1 MADDVGED
9 LSIATTG
16 KTLVIIGL
24 IAAFV
29 PFAISSSE
37 SSSSIVNGKV
47 VAFHYRD
54 TMALL
59 GGAVALMCGAIAAF
73 VDRKRPKWLIVALV
87 VLALGGLQIARGVG
101 VFASPESGASS
112 STSIEINSGQ

>member
-1 MADDVGED
+1 MGDDVGED
-9 LSIATTG
+9 ISISTTG
-16 KTLVIIGL
+16 RTLVIIGL
-24 IAAFV
+24 IAALV

-37 SSSSIVNGKV
+37 SSSSMVNGKV

-59 GGAVALMCGAIAAF
+59 GGAVALFCGVIAAY
-73 VDRKRPKWLIVALV
+73 VDRKRPKKLIVALM

-101 VFASPESGASS
+101 VFATPFSS
-112 STSIEINSGQ
+112 SSSLEFNATP

>member
-1 MADDVGED
+1 M
-9 LSIATTG
+9 
-16 KTLVIIGL
+16 VIIGL
-24 IAAFV
+24 IAALV
-29 PFAISSSE
+29 PFAIGSSE

-59 GGAVALMCGAIAAF
+59 GGAVALMCGVIGVF
-73 VDRKRPKWLIVALV
+73 VDRKRPKRLILALV

-101 VFASPESGASS
+101 EFASPFHS
-112 STSIEINSGQ
+112 STTVEFNATP